1 MLNDGLRP
9 CVAALAGEL
18 LPGNDRQ
25 PCAGDVDLAGA
36 PLDQVLSSRPDLE
49 AGLIA
54 ILERFRLS
62 DTQAPQVFIQ
72 SLKASE
78 LRLLLTVMCGAYFL
92 VDQVRRSVGYPGQE
106 ALTLDRGGFGAEELA
121 LKQMALPKR
130 YRHPPDC

>member
-1 MLNDGLRP
+1 MLNDALRP
-9 CVAALAGEL
+9 FVAALAGEL

-25 PCAGDVDLAGA
+25 PCAGDADLSGA

-49 AGLIA
+49 AGLVS

-62 DTQAPQVFIQ
+62 NAQVPQVFIQ
-72 SLKASE
+72 TLKASE

-106 ALTLDRGGFGAEELA
+106 ALTLGRGGFGAEELV
-121 LKQMALPKR
+121 LKQMELPKR
-130 YRHPPDC
+130 YRNPPE

>member
-1 MLNDGLRP
+1 MLNDALRP
-9 CVAALAGEL
+9 FVAALAGEL

-25 PCAGDVDLAGA
+25 PCAGDADLSGA

-49 AGLIA
+49 AGLVS

-62 DTQAPQVFIQ
+62 NAQVPQVFIQ
-72 SLKASE
+72 TLKASE

-92 VDQVRRSVGYPGQE
+92 VDQVRRSVGYSGQE

-121 LKQMALPKR
+121 MKQMELPKR
-130 YRHPPDC
+130 YRNPPE